1 MIKQYF
7 NREYPPDKTMLGRA
21 GRFVIVRGSYPSNR
35 GPECKYGVFIPGH
48 DALVPQGDDSGI
60 AFTYEEICK
69 LAQLLPSLVAA
80 GDIRPTTPAAEFK
93 AAVEAVEAA
102 KNAQR
107 PAPLW

>member
-1 MIKQYF
+1 MIRQFF
-7 NREYPPDKTMLGRA
+7 NREYPADKTLLGRA
-21 GRFVIVRGSYPSNR
+21 GRYVIVRGSYPSSR
-35 GPECKYGVFIPGH
+35 GPECKYGLFIPGH
-48 DALVPQGDDSGI
+48 ETLVPQGDNSGV
-60 AFTYEEICK
+60 ALTYEEICK

-102 KNAQR
+102 KNAQK